1 MYSPDEELKPLR
13 PPKTYHPEAATQP
26 SRLSIYAAEFVP
38 RFGNVMPH
46 NVQERLQKHQRQ
58 YIEEKY
64 QQYQQQPQQQAY
76 QQPQQSYSNGYGN
89 QQQQQQQKQ
98 QHQAQYQPQSSQNM
112 NAQMGLMNISNVQDR
127 LRTSNNGGGRN
138 GGGGGY
144 HYQQQ
149 QQQRASG
156 SGGGQQADYHQ
167 NNHYRYNKNH
177 HQQQQ
182 QQQQSHHHNPH
193 RYNNHHYQQQQQQHQ
208 QQHQQQ
214 FQQQSNASAVA
225 ESANDMENIALDYLQ
240 TVIQCLN
247 QNPGQFDSIA
257 TRFITIFDG
266 MENNHYVLS
275 IAMEDI
281 FDESIKNPN
290 FRYMGAKLYNLL
302 HMLNPSKDSL
312 FHTLLKFKLDFHQ
325 QQVREYMQNKQEAK
339 VRETALFLAEI
350 YMQLR
355 GDDSRIYLIAENIVF
370 SLKELL
376 SMEDNKDNIRCIC
389 LTLKLAGYDLTS
401 DCAGD
406 MKEIIAKL
414 DAINCQNP
422 GKYPLANNVISLQKN
437 NWGRK
442 AIGADSLGDPETS
455 KLPQPLRDS
464 DDPVF
469 YGPDGREITAEE
481 CEFLTNGAA
490 GTAASSDN
498 EDDNDDVDL
507 DPEMD
512 EETERDFKMFLKQS
526 KNNS

>member
-1 MYSPDEELKPLR
+1 MEITPGRAMYSPDEELKPLR
-13 PPKTYHPEAATQP
+13 LPKTYHPEPVAQP
-26 SRLSIYAAEFVP
+26 STLSIYAAEFVP
-38 RFGNVMPH
+38 RYGNVMPH
-46 NVQERLQKHQRQ
+46 NVQERLQKHQKQ
-58 YIEEKY
+58 YIQQNY
-64 QQYQQQPQQQAY
+64 HQYQQQPQQQE
-76 QQPQQSYSNGYGN
+76 QQQQQQHYQQSYSNGYGN
-89 QQQQQQQKQ
+89 QQQQQQKQ
-98 QHQAQYQPQSSQNM
+98 QQQQYQQSSQNL
-112 NAQMGLMNISNVQDR
+112 NAQMGSMNISSVQDR
-127 LRTSNNGGGRN
+127 LRNTNNVGGRVG

-144 HYQQQ
+144 YQQQ
-149 QQQRASG
+149 R
-156 SGGGQQADYHQ
+156 GGQQGDYQQ

-177 HQQQQ
+177 HNQQQQ
-182 QQQQSHHHNPH
+182 QHHHNPHQH
-193 RYNNHHYQQQQQQHQ
+193 RYNNHHNQHHQ
-208 QQHQQQ
+208 QQYHQQN
-214 FQQQSNASAVA
+214 QQQSKVSAVP

-257 TRFITIFDG
+257 TRFITIFEG

-312 FHTLLKFKLDFHQ
+312 FHTLLKYKLDFHQ
-325 QQVREYMQNKQEAK
+325 QQVREYMQKKQEAK
-339 VRETALFLAEI
+339 VRETALFLAEL

-401 DCAGD
+401 DCAND

-442 AIGADSLGDPETS
+442 TVNPDSPAEPE
-455 KLPQPLRDS
+455 KPKKVEPLRVS

-498 EDDNDDVDL
+498 EDENDDLDL

-512 EETERDFKMFLKQS
+512 EETERDFKLFLKQS
-526 KNNS
+526 NNKS

>member
-1 MYSPDEELKPLR
+1 MEITPGRAMYSPDEELKPLR
-13 PPKTYHPEAATQP
+13 PPKTYHPEAAAP
-26 SRLSIYAAEFVP
+26 SSRLSVYAVEFVP
-38 RFGNVMPH
+38 RYGNVMPH

-58 YIEEKY
+58 YIQKNY
-64 QQYQQQPQQQAY
+64 QQYQQPQQQQQPASY
-76 QQPQQSYSNGYGN
+76 QQQQQQQQSYSNGYGN
-89 QQQQQQQKQ
+89 QQQQQYQQ
-98 QHQAQYQPQSSQNM
+98 STQNM
-112 NAQMGLMNISNVQDR
+112 NAQMGSMNISTVQDR
-127 LRTSNNGGGRN
+127 LRNSNNGGGR
-138 GGGGGY
+138 GGGGGSGY
-144 HYQQQ
+144 Y

-156 SGGGQQADYHQ
+156 SGQQQDYHQQ

-177 HQQQQ
+177 HNQQQQ
-182 QQQQSHHHNPH
+182 PHHHHHNQN
-193 RYNNHHYQQQQQQHQ
+193 RYSNNHHYQQQQQQQ
-208 QQHQQQ
+208 QQQY
-214 FQQQSNASAVA
+214 QQQSNASAVA

-339 VRETALFLAEI
+339 VRETALFLAEL

-389 LTLKLAGYDLTS
+389 LTLKLAGYDLTA
-401 DCAGD
+401 DCAAE
-406 MKEIIAKL
+406 MKDIIAKL

-512 EETERDFKMFLKQS
+512 EETERDFKLFLKQA
-526 KNNS
+526 NNKS